1 LIERA
6 VQEGGKTSF
15 TCKRD
20 SAFFSAR
27 SKILGRGSFTGRR
40 GTMHSLWRTLTFG
53 VVLALG
59 VVLGAGVVS
68 LSAQGND
75 PRVGTWKLNVAKSK
89 YSPGPAP
96 QSLTV
101 KVEPVAQGEKV
112 TAEFVNADGT
122 RSTVQYVEANFDGK
136 DYPLTGSQ
144 FGADTVSLKRIDR
157 WTTER
162 TDKKGSTVI
171 QTLRRVVSKDGKTM
185 TVTTKGTD
193 AKGQAMNNVALFE
206 RQ

>member
-1 LIERA
+1 
-6 VQEGGKTSF
+6 
-15 TCKRD
+15 
-20 SAFFSAR
+20 
-27 SKILGRGSFTGRR
+27 
-40 GTMHSLWRTLTFG
+40 MHSLGRIFSFG
-53 VVLALG
+53 MVLALG

-68 LSAQGND
+68 LSAQGPPD
-75 PRVGTWKLNVAKSK
+75 PRIGTWKLNVAKSK

-101 KVEPVAQGEKV
+101 KVEPSGQGGEKV

-122 RSTVQYVEANFDGK
+122 RTTVQYTETNFDGK

-171 QTLRRVVSKDGKTM
+171 QTLRRVVSQDGKTM

-193 AKGQAMNNVALFE
+193 DKGQAMNNVALFE
-206 RQ
+206 KQ